1 MKRSISWQ
9 EQRKLIKK
17 LIRQMD
23 FRSDLAIEDRVIGC
37 LDQSVATI
45 IVKEKKYK
53 LTREELLW
61 GISVFIRW
69 YKMYSKT
76 PKKSKF
82 TDYPNKNEI
91 IIDFYY

>member
-1 MKRSISWQ
+1 
-9 EQRKLIKK
+9 
-17 LIRQMD
+17 MD

>member
-1 MKRSISWQ
+1 
-9 EQRKLIKK
+9 
-17 LIRQMD
+17 MD
-23 FRSDLAIEDRVIGC
+23 FRSDLAIEDRVIFWSG
-37 LDQSVATI
+37 QSVATV

-61 GISVFIRW
+61 GTSVFIRW

-76 PKKSKF
+76 PKKSKI
-82 TDYPNKNEI
+82 TDYPSKNEI